1 MNEPLADAAC
11 LRLRSLL
18 AALPEAEHSEA
29 VQTIEAHIAACPDC
43 EAAERSLIPLIA
55 RYRATEQPP
64 LPDDLLQRLL
74 DRMCLSSLDDHA
86 RAR

>member
-11 LRLRSLL
+11 VRLRRLL

-29 VQTIEAHIAACPDC
+29 AQTIEQHIASCSDC
-43 EAAERSLIPLIA
+43 EAAERSLLPLIE

-74 DRMCLSSLDDHA
+74 DRICP
-86 RAR
+86 